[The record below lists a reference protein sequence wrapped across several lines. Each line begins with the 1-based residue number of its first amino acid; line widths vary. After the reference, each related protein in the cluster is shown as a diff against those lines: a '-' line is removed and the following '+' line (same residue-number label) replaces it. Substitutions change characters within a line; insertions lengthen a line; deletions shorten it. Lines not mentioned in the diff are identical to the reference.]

1 MPLPPSPTPVIAT
14 QTSALCDR
22 LRRDLLEGWL
32 KPGRKLPLKFL
43 MERYQ
48 TGQTPIR
55 EALNRLASEG
65 LVEFRDQ
72 RGFTVAPISS
82 AELQELIRTRCWLE
96 ERALRESMR
105 VRAAEWEEGVVL
117 AWHRLSRTPRSRSDV
132 VFESNP
138 DWDRLH
144 RMFHV
149 QLISGCGSR
158 WLVAY
163 CEQQAALLF
172 RYRQLASRKAYP
184 NRNVHAE
191 HEGIVRAVVDGDVE
205 GAVARLTAHFR
216 ATADVILTD
225 PEMFAAEPGADS
237 AETRAEAPEFIKS
250 D

>member
-1 MPLPPSPTPVIAT
+1 MPQPPGPATVIAT
-14 QTSALCDR
+14 QASALCDR

-48 TGQTPIR
+48 VGQTPVR

-72 RGFTVAPISS
+72 RGFSVAGISS
-82 AELQELIRTRCWLE
+82 AELRELIRTRCWLE

-105 VRAAEWEEGVVL
+105 LRDLAWEEGVVL
-117 AWHRLSRTPRSRSDV
+117 AWHRLSRTRHSISDV
-132 VFESNP
+132 VFEANP
-138 DWDRLH
+138 EWDRLH
-144 RMFHV
+144 RLFHQ
-149 QLISGCGSR
+149 QLVSGCGSR

-172 RYRQLASRKAYP
+172 RYRQLSQRKAYP

-191 HEGIVRAVVDGDVE
+191 HEGIVRAVIDGDVE

-225 PEMFAAEPGADS
+225 PEVFGDAALREAP
-237 AETRAEAPEFIKS
+237 RAEFV
-250 D
+250 